1 MEQHRAHLRHGVDDA
16 SLMGRAIDVA
26 HTARLRARPNP
37 WVGAVLVCADGREFE
52 GATSVP
58 GGPHAEIVAMN
69 AARAAGAE
77 LSGAVLFTTLEPCSH
92 HGRTGPC
99 ADAVISAGI
108 ARVVIGVEDPDT
120 KVAGRGIARLRDA
133 GIDVTVGVRAADVNG
148 QLAPYLH
155 HRSTGRPWVVLKMAT
170 TLDGRTVAPHGERW
184 ITGSEARARVHEL
197 RAESD
202 AILVGSGTVRA
213 DDPELTVRHVDGPSP
228 RRIVLSRAGG
238 IDTSARVHPCEVW
251 TGGLAELLD
260 SLGAGGVIQ
269 LLVEGGPTVAGAF
282 HSAGLV
288 NRYVFH
294 VAPVISGEPDAP
306 GVFGLSPSAHDHT
319 LSANRL
325 VSAGVLGNDIELVLE
340 PHKETAA

>member
-1 MEQHRAHLRHGVDDA
+1 MEQHRAHPRHGVDDA

-37 WVGAVLVCADGREFE
+37 WVGAVLVCADGREFD
-52 GATSVP
+52 GATSEP
-58 GGPHAEIVAMN
+58 GGPHAEIVAMD

-99 ADAVISAGI
+99 ADAVVAAGVS
-108 ARVVIGVEDPDT
+108 RVVIGIEDPDT
-120 KVAGRGIARLRDA
+120 KVAGQGIARLRDA
-133 GIDVTVGVRAADVNG
+133 GVEVAVGTLGSEVSE

-155 HRSTGRPWVVLKMAT
+155 HRRTGRPWVVLKMAT
-170 TLDGRTVAPHGERW
+170 TLDGRTVAPRGDRW
-184 ITGSEARARVHEL
+184 ITGEPARTRVHEL

-228 RRIVLSRAGG
+228 RRIVLSRTGS
-238 IDTSARVHPCEVW
+238 IDAAARVRPCEVW
-251 TGGLAELLD
+251 TGGIAELLD
-260 SLGAGGVIQ
+260 SLGSDGVLQ
-269 LLVEGGPTVAGAF
+269 LMVEGGPTVAAAF
-282 HSAGLV
+282 HGAGLV

-294 VAPVISGEPDAP
+294 VAPVISGEADAP
-306 GVFGLSPSAHDHT
+306 GVFGVSPSALDHT
-319 LSANRL
+319 LSGNRL